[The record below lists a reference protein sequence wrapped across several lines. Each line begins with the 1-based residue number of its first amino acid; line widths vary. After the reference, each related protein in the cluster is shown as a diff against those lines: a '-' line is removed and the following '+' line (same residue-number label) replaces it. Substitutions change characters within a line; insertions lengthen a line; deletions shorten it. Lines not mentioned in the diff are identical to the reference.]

1 MGHAGRTSG
10 NLPHADSVLTGYLEE
25 AMTIYKKRTNEQV
38 RFLSD
43 ILIDKIYAPW
53 YNFKD
58 KYSGSPHTR
67 LAACWQDIF
76 LGLERRLL

>member
-1 MGHAGRTSG
+1 
-10 NLPHADSVLTGYLEE
+10 
-25 AMTIYKKRTNEQV
+25 MTDYKKRTAKAG

-43 ILIDKIYAPW
+43 ILIDKVSGAW

-67 LAACWQDIF
+67 LAAF
-76 LGLERRLL
+76 GRTFF

>member
-1 MGHAGRTSG
+1 
-10 NLPHADSVLTGYLEE
+10 
-25 AMTIYKKRTNEQV
+25 MTYYKKRTGEPA

-43 ILIDKIYAPW
+43 ISIDKKLPPW

-67 LAACWQDIF
+67 LAAF
-76 LGLERRLL
+76 GRTFF